1 MLREVFDASPSAMLI
16 VDNAGR
22 IVLVNRQ
29 AETLFGYDRA
39 QLIGQPVE
47 LLVPERCRGSHE
59 VDRAHYMGSPA
70 SRPMG
75 AGRDL
80 YGRRADGSEV
90 PIEIGLN
97 PVGEPSGAFVLA
109 AIVDITQRKQA
120 EAELRASLR
129 EKETL
134 LREIHHRV
142 KNNMQVVSS
151 LLSLQMQR
159 LGDGGPRE
167 AFEECQSRVRTMAL
181 IHEKLYVAD
190 RLATIA
196 FDEYLRDLSRMILSS
211 YAGGRG
217 DITCELAVEPLHF
230 DVDTAIPLGLIV
242 HELLGNALK
251 HGLRQRGGT
260 VRLGLGAVEPGAF
273 RLEVR
278 DDGTGLPA
286 AFDLQQADGLGLRM
300 ITSLARQLDGSL
312 RVENGGSGAAFV
324 VEFRLGGGRRQS
336 EVAPGRNV

>member
-1 MLREVFDASPSAMLI
+1 MLRQVFDASPSAMLI
-16 VDNAGR
+16 IDHDGR
-22 IVLVNRQ
+22 IVLVNRE
-29 AETLFGYDRA
+29 AEALFGYDRT

-47 LLVPERCRGSHE
+47 VLVPERVRSSHE
-59 VDRAHYMGSPA
+59 ADRALYMRTPA

-80 YGRRADGSEV
+80 YGRRADGKEV

-97 PVGEPSGAFVLA
+97 PVGDPAGSFVLA

-120 EAELRASLR
+120 EADLRTSLR

-167 AFEECQSRVRTMAL
+167 AFAECQSRVRTMAL

-211 YAGGRG
+211 HAGGRS

-242 HELLGNALK
+242 HELLGNACK
-251 HGLRQRGGT
+251 HGLQPRGGT
-260 VRLGLGAVEPGAF
+260 VRLSLAATGPGVF
-273 RLEVR
+273 RLEVS
-278 DDGTGLPA
+278 DDGIGLPA
-286 AFDLQQADGLGLRM
+286 SFELPRADGLGLRM
-300 ITSLARQLDGSL
+300 ITSLARQLDGTL
-312 RVENGGSGAAFV
+312 AVAAADGGAAFV
-324 VEFRLGGGRRQS
+324 VEFRRAGGRKHADG
-336 EVAPGRNV
+336 EPGSRT